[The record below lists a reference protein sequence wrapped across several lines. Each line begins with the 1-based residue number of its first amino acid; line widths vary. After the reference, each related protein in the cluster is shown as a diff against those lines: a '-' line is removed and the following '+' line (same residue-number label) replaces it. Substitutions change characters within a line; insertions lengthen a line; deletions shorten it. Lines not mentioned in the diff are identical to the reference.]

1 MRILLL
7 TMVLITSISLRA
19 QTGLPHSGLN
29 YSPANPFTPYPPLSD
44 YNGLQ
49 KKWSLS
55 KYAGISASYGFFN
68 GGSATVFSVPVGLQL
83 NRRLN
88 NNLYAFAGV
97 AAAPAFYNFNNSFI
111 SSDVN
116 KYNSGMTRFGTNN
129 FGMYSKFE
137 TGLMYISNDRTFSIS
152 GSIGVYKSSYP
163 AYPYGN
169 FSPVQ
174 KQHPVS
180 GSRQ

>member
-7 TMVLITSISLRA
+7 TLVLITSLTIQA
-19 QTGLPHSGLN
+19 QTPLPPNAMN
-29 YSPANPFTPYPPLSD
+29 YSPVSPFTPGHSFSD
-44 YNGLQ
+44 GIGLQ

-68 GGSATVFSVPVGLQL
+68 GGSGSVFSVPVGLQL
-83 NRRLN
+83 NRRIN
-88 NNLYAFAGV
+88 NNLYAGI

-111 SSDVN
+111 NSDIN
-116 KYNSGMTRFGTNN
+116 KNNTGFNRYGTSN

-137 TGLMYISNDRTFSIS
+137 TGLMYINDDRTFSIS
-152 GSIGVYKSSYP
+152 GSIGVYRSNYP
-163 AYPYGN
+163 AYPSYYVPN
-169 FSPVQ
+169 VQ
-174 KQHPVS
+174 KPQPVS